1 MKHIIALI
9 QKIKDGNAT
18 AADVVILETMLE
30 QEEDATLRQSLQEAF
45 DRAVATGEQTLTP
58 EKTASILMQLHN
70 RMEAQEAHI
79 PRLPVRSLRSRLLP
93 YAAAV
98 AGLIFLSGLVAM
110 YYSNLQQ
117 KGHNNIDVAQQHVKF
132 IRNTTLKTVMI
143 TLPEGSL
150 VTMEPGAALLYADS
164 AVRNITLQGKAVFN
178 VKANLNNPF
187 TVYAGNTVTMALG
200 TLFMVDAQHPQAV
213 TVKLE
218 TGKVLVRT
226 KDGITKEDI
235 YLLPG
240 EEFHFDSVLQQYS
253 VAKPPAG
260 AAQHIKG
267 NAAGA
272 AHAVLM
278 AFNNAPLD
286 SVLGKLETAFGT
298 NIRYEHSDVEGAW
311 FTGQV
316 LKTDSL
322 RNILEVICQLNNLEL
337 TPGEGNMSIRKIR

>member
-9 QKIKDGNAT
+9 QKIKDGEAT
-18 AADVVILETMLE
+18 AADVELLETMLE

-98 AGLIFLSGLVAM
+98 AGLIFLAGLVAM
-110 YYSNLQQ
+110 YYSNLQ
-117 KGHNNIDVAQQHVKF
+117 KGHNNAYVAQQHVKF

-178 VKANLNNPF
+178 VKANRNNPF

-226 KDGITKEDI
+226 KDGTTKEDI

-240 EEFHFDSVLQQYS
+240 EEFHFDSALHQYS
-253 VAKPPAG
+253 VAKAPTG
-260 AAQHIKG
+260 AAHPVKG

-286 SVLGKLETAFGT
+286 SVLGKLETAFGI
-298 NIRYEHSDVEGAW
+298 NIRYEHSDVDGAY

-337 TPGEGNMSIRKIR
+337 TAGEGNMSIRKIR